1 MAGCITDSIE
11 SSVANDVLGRQTP
24 VCWGV
29 CLPNI
34 HYAGL
39 NKHGSGETT
48 LNLVTLG
55 QRIKDL
61 REKRAMKQ
69 RDIANALQISAQAVS
84 KWERGE
90 NAPDIAVL
98 LDLSKLLGVS
108 CDTLLGRREKSDD
121 TFEATV
127 LCTSLNGFAQR
138 ATSVP
143 PPDVALWAN
152 GLFHLVTEA
161 VVRHDGVPV
170 KYVGDG
176 FLGFFSGP
184 NHARRAVQAAV
195 EAKKVMP
202 NPDLVI
208 SLNTGD
214 IYLGMIGHSE
224 YARPDIIGDTV
235 NTAFLTLNWA
245 AANLKS
251 GLSITD
257 SVAAKLEGKL
267 PLSKPCLV
275 TLKLIHKR
283 VKVYE
288 LK

>member
-1 MAGCITDSIE
+1 
-11 SSVANDVLGRQTP
+11 V
-24 VCWGV
+24 
-29 CLPNI
+29 
-34 HYAGL
+34 
-39 NKHGSGETT
+39 
-48 LNLVTLG
+48 NLVALG
-55 QRIKDL
+55 QRIKEL
-61 REKRAMKQ
+61 REKRALKQ

-108 CDTLLGRREKSDD
+108 CDSLLGRREKSDD

-127 LCTSLNGFAQR
+127 LCTGLNGFAQR
-138 ATSVP
+138 SAKFP
-143 PPDVALWAN
+143 PPDIAMWAN
-152 GLFHLVTEA
+152 GIFHLVTEA

-184 NHARRAVQAAV
+184 NHARRAVQAAI

-202 NPDLVI
+202 NPELVI
-208 SLNTGD
+208 SLNSGD
-214 IYLGMIGHSE
+214 IYLGMIGHIE

-235 NTAFLTLNWA
+235 NTAFLVLNWA

-251 GLSITD
+251 GLSVTEA
-257 SVAAKLEGKL
+257 VATRLEGKV
-267 PLSKPCLV
+267 PLSKPNPV
-275 TLKLIHKR
+275 TLKLISKR
-283 VKVYE
+283 VNVYE
-288 LK
+288 LR

>member
-1 MAGCITDSIE
+1 
-11 SSVANDVLGRQTP
+11 V
-24 VCWGV
+24 
-29 CLPNI
+29 
-34 HYAGL
+34 
-39 NKHGSGETT
+39 
-48 LNLVTLG
+48 NLVDLG
-55 QRIKDL
+55 QRIKEL
-61 REKRAMKQ
+61 REKRALKQ

-108 CDTLLGRREKSDD
+108 CDALLGRREKSDD

-127 LCTSLNGFAQR
+127 LCTGLNGFAQR
-138 ATSVP
+138 SAKLP
-143 PPDVALWAN
+143 PPDIAMWAN
-152 GLFHLVTEA
+152 GIFHLVTEA

-202 NPDLVI
+202 NPELVI
-208 SLNTGD
+208 SLNSGD
-214 IYLGMIGHSE
+214 IYLGMIGHTE

-235 NTAFLTLNWA
+235 NTAFLVLNWA

-251 GLSITD
+251 GLSLTEAVED
-257 SVAAKLEGKL
+257 RLEGKV
-267 PLSKPCLV
+267 PLSKPNLV
-275 TLKLIHKR
+275 TLKLINKK
-283 VKVYE
+283 VEVYE
-288 LK
+288 LR